1 MDEIKKL
8 QKRIRELE
16 EENKQQREEI
26 SLLHQEQDTQESL
39 EKFAK
44 SISDIMAIHKLR
56 SQLAE
61 AQGRIE
67 SVQNWFKNN
76 AYENQDLYPTK
87 WEELER
93 ILTRPQ
99 ILQGKEGI

>member
-56 SQLAE
+56 TQLTE
-61 AQGRIE
+61 AQARIE
-67 SVQNWFKNN
+67 RAGKIADMV
-76 AYENQDLYPTK
+76 
-87 WEELER
+87 EEGDYVGSGV
-93 ILTRPQ
+93 ILTIKQ
-99 ILQGKEGI
+99 ILQGKEGER